1 VCDNFI
7 VSDERVSALSRID
20 VFEGLSQAELAA
32 LAAYAIPRSYAPG
45 EDLFFEGEPCG
56 GLHILLKGAVKVV
69 KTTPNGRQLVLTVQQ
84 APATVAE
91 VPVFDGGPNPATV
104 TAMTRVDSLVVL
116 RNDLYNFIRRDP
128 ALALRF
134 LEVFGARLRTLVTL
148 VERITFGNVRQR
160 LAAMLVEFSETN
172 GARRFQLP
180 ETHEQIATR
189 LGTVREVVSR
199 NLGRFQNEGLIRV
212 ARKDVEILNR
222 PGLTAE
228 AETEM

>member
-1 VCDNFI
+1 MCDNSF
-7 VSDERVSALSRID
+7 VSDERISTLSRID
-20 VFEGLSQAELAA
+20 VFGGLSANEISSLAA
-32 LAAYAIPRSYAPG
+32 CGIPRSYAPG
-45 EDLFFEGEPCG
+45 EALFYEGDPCG
-56 GLHILLKGAVKVV
+56 GLHIILKGAVKVV

-104 TAMTRVDSLVVL
+104 IAMTRVDSLVML
-116 RNDLYNFIRRDP
+116 RNDLYNFIRRNP

-160 LAAMLVEFSETN
+160 LASMLVEFAETS
-172 GARRFQLP
+172 GSRRFQLP

-199 NLGRFQNEGLIRV
+199 NLGRFQSEGLIKV

-222 PGLTAE
+222 PGLAAE
-228 AETEM
+228 ADTEM

>member
-1 VCDNFI
+1 MCDNSFVPDDRI
-7 VSDERVSALSRID
+7 DTLAKID
-20 VFEGLSQAELAA
+20 VFQSLSRGEISA
-32 LAAYAIPRSYAPG
+32 LAECAIPRSYAPG
-45 EDLFFEGEPCG
+45 EDLFHEGAPCG

-104 TAMTRVDSLVVL
+104 SAMTRVESLILL
-116 RNDLYNFIRRDP
+116 RNDLYSFLRRNP

-134 LEVFGARLRTLVTL
+134 LEVFGARLRSLVTL

-160 LAAMLVEFSETN
+160 LAAMLVEFSEER

-222 PGLTAE
+222 SGLAAE

>member
-1 VCDNFI
+1 MCDNSF
-7 VSDERVSALSRID
+7 VSDERISTLSRID
-20 VFEGLSQAELAA
+20 VFEGLSGSELSA
-32 LAAYAIPRSYAPG
+32 LASCGIPRSYAPG
-45 EDLFFEGEPCG
+45 EDLFYEGEPCG
-56 GLHILLKGAVKVV
+56 GLHILLMGAVKVV

-104 TAMTRVDSLVVL
+104 TAMTRVESLVIL
-116 RNDLYNFIRRDP
+116 RDDLYSFIRRNP
-128 ALALRF
+128 SLALRF
-134 LEVFGARLRTLVTL
+134 LEVFGMRLRTLVTL

-160 LAAMLVEFSETN
+160 LASMLVEFSETS
-172 GARRFQLP
+172 GSRRFQLP

-199 NLGRFQNEGLIRV
+199 NLGRFQSEGLIRV

-222 PGLTAE
+222 SGLAAE
-228 AETEM
+228 ADTEM